1 MARKKL
7 GTYAQK
13 KLVPE
18 GAGLARFFPRLRFWL
33 KPDSAKQGNLF
44 ESHQVYTPRGLDKG

>member
-1 MARKKL
+1 MARKEL

-13 KLVPE
+13 KRLPE
-18 GAGLARFFPRLRFWL
+18 DAGLARFVPRLRFWL

-44 ESHQVYTPRGLDKG
+44 ESHQVYTPRGLDNG